1 MLGLAQDWPLLCH
14 KVLDHAATQHAR
26 RKIVSCADDQ
36 LILTNYGQLRDRAL
50 RVAQRLQRQ
59 GLKPGDRIA
68 TLAASTVRH
77 MEVWYGATGIGAVY
91 HPVNPRLFHD
101 QITFVVNHAA
111 DRVMFT
117 DAQYVPLLEKIA
129 SKLPTIER
137 YIVLSDAAHMPQT
150 SLRNAV
156 DYESWLDE
164 VDGDYAWAHFDE
176 NTAAGLSYT
185 SGTTGRPKGVLY
197 SHRSIV
203 LLSLTINAKDMYGF
217 SARDIVMMAVPMFHA
232 NGWSWPFTAPM
243 AGASLVLP
251 GARLDGAS
259 LHELIEAH
267 QVTISGGVPTVWQGL
282 LDHLDRTGLPL
293 KHLKRLFIG
302 GSPPSRAMLAAF
314 QERHGVEIINAYGMT
329 EMGPTGTACSLTPET
344 QNLQGEARLALQQRQ
359 GRAPFL
365 VEMKIVDDAGNK
377 LPWNDV
383 ATGNLRVRG
392 PCIVRRYYRMEDSNV
407 LDEQGFFDTGDVA
420 KIDNNGFMRITDRA
434 KDLIKSGGE
443 WISSIDLE
451 NTAQTHPAVAEA
463 AAIAAVHPKWDERP
477 LLFIVRKPD
486 QDLSSDQMVS
496 HLSTRLPKWWLPDA
510 ILFLDE
516 LPHTATGKLQKT
528 ALRERYG
535 NYLVS
540 PDKTPK

>member
-314 QERHGVEIINAYGMT
+314 QDRHGVEIINAYGMT

-420 KIDNNGFMRITDRA
+420 KIDKNGFMRITDRA

>member
-420 KIDNNGFMRITDRA
+420 KIDKNGFMRITDRA

>member
-420 KIDNNGFMRITDRA
+420 KIDKNGFMRITDRA

-540 PDKTPK
+540 PGKTPK

>member
-314 QERHGVEIINAYGMT
+314 QDRHGVEIINAYGMT

-540 PDKTPK
+540 PGKTPK

>member
-314 QERHGVEIINAYGMT
+314 QDRHGVEIINAYGMT

-420 KIDNNGFMRITDRA
+420 KIDKNGFMRITDRA

-535 NYLVS
+535 NYLIS